1 MGLTS
6 KTFSTQDQNR
16 FIALTGDSN
25 PLHADSIAA
34 RRTAA
39 GAQVVHGVHT
49 LLWLLDVIAT
59 RHADIADIAHL
70 KVRFRKP
77 VYLGEQLQAHIDRLS
92 ADKLSAK
99 AVIDDVE
106 VISLSATLGTAAAE
120 PAGGT
125 DGGSEDLQQQ
135 LAPCDLDLES
145 IEGLAG
151 RVTFATEPREM
162 EQAFP
167 GAARVLGARRV
178 AALGCSS
185 YLVGMV
191 VPGLHSLYLGFAI
204 NATNEGKS
212 KDELRY
218 AVSSLDRRFR
228 RVEIAIAG
236 GGISGTLTAMIRP
249 TPVAQADMQ
258 RASQFVEHR
267 EFASSTALVIGG
279 SRGIGEVTAKLLAAG
294 GSNVIISYATGRL
307 DATNVAAEINRSGG
321 RCEAI
326 RYDINL
332 DPQKQLQELRH
343 VPSHVYYF
351 PTPTILRR
359 KRPGFAPERLEE
371 FNKFFISGFFEL
383 IETGLRLWPQKIAA
397 FYPSTEFVVDWP
409 ADLTE
414 YAMSKAAAE
423 VLCAEMSRS
432 LTGVHVLMQRLPRV
446 LTDQT
451 ASLDANQVQDP
462 MPLMLPIIRKMHKLL
477 DQN

>member
-1 MGLTS
+1 
-6 KTFSTQDQNR
+6 
-16 FIALTGDSN
+16 
-25 PLHADSIAA
+25 
-34 RRTAA
+34 
-39 GAQVVHGVHT
+39 
-49 LLWLLDVIAT
+49 
-59 RHADIADIAHL
+59 
-70 KVRFRKP
+70 
-77 VYLGEQLQAHIDRLS
+77 
-92 ADKLSAK
+92 
-99 AVIDDVE
+99 
-106 VISLSATLGTAAAE
+106 
-120 PAGGT
+120 
-125 DGGSEDLQQQ
+125 
-135 LAPCDLDLES
+135 
-145 IEGLAG
+145 
-151 RVTFATEPREM
+151 
-162 EQAFP
+162 
-167 GAARVLGARRV
+167 
-178 AALGCSS
+178 
-185 YLVGMV
+185 MV

-258 RASQFVEHR
+258 RASQFVKRR

-307 DATNVAAEINRSGG
+307 DATNVVAEINRSGG

-332 DPQKQLQELRH
+332 DPQKQLQELRR